1 MISLFLP
8 IAKVVEDACMQRESN
23 RQQRGCIYMGN
34 NLSLGKTKKYLA
46 ALFSKKVDERTRE
59 KHKSHAREKE
69 RDLPLFLPR
78 ARARA
83 KETEKLKNRKRE
95 RYVL

>member
-46 ALFSKKVDERTRE
+46 ALFSKKVDERERE
-59 KHKSHAREKE
+59 KNTNHMRE

-83 KETEKLKNRKRE
+83 KETEKLKNRKRG

>member
-1 MISLFLP
+1 VISLFLP

-46 ALFSKKVDERTRE
+46 ALFSKKVDERERE
-59 KHKSHAREKE
+59 KNTNHMRERKREISH
-69 RDLPLFLPR
+69 FFYH

-83 KETEKLKNRKRE
+83 QKRQ
-95 RYVL
+95 RN